1 MTGIVCEID
10 ETVIV
15 RRKYGRGR
23 VPEKKEVWLF
33 GGVERNTKHEK
44 CFLAVIE
51 GKRSAQNLIPMITKY
66 IAPG

>member
-15 RRKYGRGR
+15 RRKYGL

-33 GGVERNTKHEK
+33 GGVERNTKHDK

-66 IAPG
+66 IAQ

>member
-10 ETVIV
+10 ETIIV

-33 GGVERNTKHEK
+33 GGVEINTKHEV
-44 CFLAVIE
+44 FLGSNRRKKAC
-51 GKRSAQNLIPMITKY
+51 TKFDSHDN
-66 IAPG
+66 